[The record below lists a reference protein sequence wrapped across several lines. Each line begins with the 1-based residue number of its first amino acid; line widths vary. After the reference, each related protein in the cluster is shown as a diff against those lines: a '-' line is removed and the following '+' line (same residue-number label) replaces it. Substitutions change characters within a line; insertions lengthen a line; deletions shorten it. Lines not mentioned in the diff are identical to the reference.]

1 MTVESFFENIE
12 TMFEDEDQVEVEIN
26 AVAFRKHGKVVE
38 LRIFNE
44 KYDDI
49 LIISRSGSTEAI
61 NVDEYKEG

>member
-1 MTVESFFENIE
+1 MTIESFFENME
-12 TMFEDEDQVEVEIN
+12 TLFEDGDQVEAEV
-26 AVAFRKHGKVVE
+26 VATAYRKNGKIVE

-49 LIISRSGSTEAI
+49 LIISRDGQTEAI